1 MKFCQLPFQ
10 LEHKANILGPKLSK
24 DAATN
29 FVHLQDESSPQ
40 FFQLKSSLK
49 KLLKMKICS
58 VLAVLPFRSLLCL
71 CKMKFHIS
79 RAEVCLNCSKNKAPI
94 IFGIN
99 FFYKPAL
106 TRFMLCVFA
115 IETKRK
121 HWDGIFAL
129 FFCSSCDS
137 YVKNKLFESLLIY
150 LIYLILPSYMSG
162 WNVVQHFL

>member
-1 MKFCQLPFQ
+1 
-10 LEHKANILGPKLSK
+10 
-24 DAATN
+24 
-29 FVHLQDESSPQ
+29 
-40 FFQLKSSLK
+40 
-49 KLLKMKICS
+49 MKICP

-150 LIYLILPSYMSG
+150 PPLPFLYVWLECCPTLFIKKEINKQIHMCAYVHVELVRFLE
-162 WNVVQHFL
+162 VVT